1 MMVRPRFV
9 SPDAHDIINNI
20 RTNNTTYSIGQDGND
35 ELFLEVRPSDDEI
48 FRFHLEYSADLA
60 SGVNRSVVYE
70 NTHIMFTDEVN
81 WDSGSETES
90 DFFIE
95 VQPDDYIVP
104 MFDDVEECPVCYEA
118 YEPMYGS
125 LCGHRACV
133 DCMRKMDRIGLT
145 KCPMCRSDDFKF
157 PIAMACNKIFV
168 SV

>member
-1 MMVRPRFV
+1 MVRPRFV
-9 SPDAHDIINNI
+9 SPDAHDIISNI

-35 ELFLEVRPSDDEI
+35 ELFLEVRQSDDEI
-48 FRFHLEYSADLA
+48 FRFHLEYSAELA

-70 NTHIMFTDEVN
+70 NTHIMFTD
-81 WDSGSETES
+81 TES
-90 DFFIE
+90 NFLIE
-95 VQPDDYIVP
+95 VQDSDYIVP
-104 MFDDVEECPVCYEA
+104 MFDDLEECPVCYES
-118 YEPMYGS
+118 YEPVYGS

-133 DCMRKMDRIGLT
+133 DCMRKMDRMGIT